1 MLDFSTRMN
10 NRFQF
15 SSCEAPQRPTTKER
29 NETLAVELR
38 EDLLTITQVREDGSL
53 GSRIYAQRTL
63 DLAGVTTFVILP
75 ELPSRVRDGSFFP
88 LSAPPRF
95 SRRTA
100 ASDVGCAR
108 SEPTP
113 TAAAVAAG
121 SSMLWRRE
129 E

>member
-88 LSAPPRF
+88 ALG
-95 SRRTA
+95 TA
-100 ASDVGCAR
+100 AILAANGGERRRLRAVGTDTNSGRCR
-108 SEPTP
+108 GWIFD
-113 TAAAVAAG
+113 AVEA
-121 SSMLWRRE
+121 
-129 E
+129 